1 MYEKELLKLDMQG
14 VNEFLNAFNDKE
26 VDDEGSTLS
35 STSISRAE
43 GYRT

>member
-26 VDDEGSTLS
+26 VDDEGST
-35 STSISRAE
+35 
-43 GYRT
+43 